1 MDSDQLV
8 QLKAKLYDLQ
18 EENRNLSGLIANIA
32 QAFQVTTIEALVEKV
47 QEAAN
52 LLNQEEEEAPEE

>member
-18 EENRNLSGLIANIA
+18 EENKNLNGLIGGIA
-32 QAFQVTTIEALVEKV
+32 QTLQVTTIDDLIKKV
-47 QEAAN
+47 QEAAE
-52 LLNQEEEEAPEE
+52 LLNQVEEVTEE